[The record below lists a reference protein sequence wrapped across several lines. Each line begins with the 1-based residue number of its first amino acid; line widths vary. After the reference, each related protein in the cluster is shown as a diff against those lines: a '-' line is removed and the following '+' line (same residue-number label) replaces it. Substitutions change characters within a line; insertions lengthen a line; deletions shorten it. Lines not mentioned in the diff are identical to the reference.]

1 MEHIAVLLISD
12 QKYDIISHN
21 LENILIKL
29 AKIFPKGEI
38 MIPET
43 RRQEI
48 LDLLKK
54 NTYMSVSALANSIF
68 VSEPTIRRD
77 LAYLEKEGSVKRT
90 RGGASYIHPTL
101 ARWPFVFRN
110 KTNINEKLHIGKIA
124 ASFINYGDRIF
135 LDSSSTCL
143 CLAKSFPEDIELD
156 VLTFGIPAAQVL
168 GTNPKIFLELPG
180 GKFNSQRECI
190 YGKEACDYFHQHH
203 ATLCFL
209 SGYGLSADG
218 GLTEVSREEAILKKV
233 LHENADQTIV
243 LMDHT
248 KMGNTYYRKV
258 LPFEEM
264 DVLITDR
271 PLPEDIDEMCYEYDV
286 QVLYE

>member
-1 MEHIAVLLISD
+1 MAILLIFD
-12 QKYDIISHN
+12 QKYGIISHI
-21 LENILIKL
+21 LENNLIKL
-29 AKIFPKGEI
+29 AAIHLKGEI
-38 MIPET
+38 MIPEN

-48 LDLLKK
+48 LDLLEK
-54 NTYMSVSALANSIF
+54 NTYMSVSDLSKAIF

-77 LAYLEKEGSVKRT
+77 LAYLEKEGFLKRM
-90 RGGASYIHPTL
+90 RGGASYVHPTL
-101 ARWPFVFRN
+101 AKWPFVFRN

-124 ASFINYGDRIF
+124 ASLISYGDRIF

-143 CLAKSFPEDIELD
+143 CLAKSFPEDIELN

-180 GKFNSQRECI
+180 GKFHSQRECV
-190 YGKEACDYFHQHH
+190 YGKEACDYFKQHH
-203 ATLCFL
+203 ATLCFM

-218 GLTEVSREEAILKKV
+218 GLTETSREEFILKRV

-243 LMDHT
+243 LIDHT
-248 KMGNTYYRKV
+248 KLGNTYYRKV
-258 LPFEEM
+258 LSFNEI

-271 PLPEDIDEMCYEYDV
+271 PLPEDIDEMCYKYDV

>member
-1 MEHIAVLLISD
+1 MAILLIFD
-12 QKYDIISHN
+12 QKHVIISHI

-29 AKIFPKGEI
+29 AKAFLRGEI

-43 RRQEI
+43 RREEI
-48 LDLLKK
+48 LALLEK
-54 NTYMSVSALANSIF
+54 NTYMSVSDLAKSIF

-77 LAYLEKEGSVKRT
+77 LAYLEKEGSLKRT

-110 KTNINEKLHIGKIA
+110 KTNIAEKLHIGKIA
-124 ASFINYGDRIF
+124 ASFINYGDCIF

-156 VLTFGIPAAQVL
+156 VLTFGIPAAQAL

-180 GKFNSQRECI
+180 GKFHPQRECV
-190 YGKEACDYFHQHH
+190 YGKEACDYFSQHH
-203 ATLCFL
+203 ATICFL

-218 GLTEVSREEAILKKV
+218 GLTETSREEFVLKKV

-248 KMGNTYYRKV
+248 KFGKTHYRKV
-258 LPFEEM
+258 LSFSEI
-264 DVLITDR
+264 DILVTDC
-271 PLPEDIDEMCYEYDV
+271 PLPEDIDEMCYKYDV